1 MADVWMVATGQD
13 HEGLNSVKLMFDNE
27 LAARQMADKI
37 DEVRSLHDL
46 SIDMAKQG
54 WISWDDVFPEPG
66 GAVTMDLPDGT
77 RFFVG
82 QWTHVESF
90 PLRSE

>member
-1 MADVWMVATGQD
+1 MADVWMVASGQD
-13 HEGLNSVKLMFDNE
+13 YEGLNRVKLMFDNVRD
-27 LAARQMADKI
+27 ARHMADKI
-37 DEVRSLHDL
+37 DAHRHQHDL
-46 SIDMAKQG
+46 HCEMARDGK
-54 WISWDDVFPEPG
+54 ISWDNVNP
-66 GAVTMDLPDGT
+66 ATMDLPDRT